1 MHNIFT
7 FHLIIV
13 MIKINPIA
21 TLKQLVHGSA
31 NTIIIYYVHLKIYLL
46 SSWVRNIAV
55 IPLDI
60 HVIRKYTFFF
70 LYIPLQKKD
79 NTPFF
84 FGIFFFF

>member
-70 LYIPLQKKD
+70 VHPTSKKGQH
-79 NTPFF
+79 TFF
-84 FGIFFFF
+84 LGIFFFF